1 VQRRQPPPILSQLL
15 YLQQWK
21 SEKEV
26 PSAIM
31 PTHQAE
37 HKLILYVFPVL
48 SVLLIR
54 ISCTALYYFSYLT
67 FICQI
72 VNLSHRNKIRI
83 FLTRVTRYRRLKTRE
98 LLPCRFSFCVKS
110 KDILTL
116 DEFIE
121 KTQKL
126 QYRISL
132 IYHEICFSME
142 LLREG
147 LPNGEI
153 Q

>member
-1 VQRRQPPPILSQLL
+1 
-15 YLQQWK
+15 
-21 SEKEV
+21 
-26 PSAIM
+26 M
-31 PTHQAE
+31 F
-37 HKLILYVFPVL
+37 FPVL

-72 VNLSHRNKIRI
+72 VNFSHRNKIRI

-116 DEFIE
+116 AEFIE

-132 IYHEICFSME
+132 IYHEICFIME
-142 LLREG
+142 WLREG